1 MKSILRRRPS
11 PALVISC
18 IALFV
23 SLGGVSYGVATGFI
37 DSREIKN
44 NSVRSADIRNSN
56 VEGRDV
62 AQNTL
67 KGADISEQDLSKVPS
82 ASVADTAGTAGTA
95 STAAT
100 AGSAGSVGGVTLK
113 TFNWQ
118 GQLGSSFVEVVN
130 LGGLTVE
137 ASCEDD
143 GGSPSLQVRAKSAVA
158 HSEVSATWGGFGPA
172 EDLAPGVPAQL
183 ADGPD
188 DAPGT
193 ITYTGANGKVVTVQ
207 AMVRQDLDGVGSTT
221 TDCGFSGIA
230 YSGG

>member
-62 AQNTL
+62 ASNTL
-67 KGADISEQDLSKVPS
+67 KGADISEQDLGKVPS
-82 ASVADTAGTAGTA
+82 ASVADAAGTATSAGTAGA
-95 STAAT
+95 
-100 AGSAGSVGGVTLK
+100 AGSVGGVTLK

-118 GQLGSSFVEVVN
+118 GQQGGSFVDVVN

-143 GGSPSLQVRAKSAVA
+143 GGSPSLQVQAKSAVA

-221 TDCGFSGIA
+221 NDCGLSGIA